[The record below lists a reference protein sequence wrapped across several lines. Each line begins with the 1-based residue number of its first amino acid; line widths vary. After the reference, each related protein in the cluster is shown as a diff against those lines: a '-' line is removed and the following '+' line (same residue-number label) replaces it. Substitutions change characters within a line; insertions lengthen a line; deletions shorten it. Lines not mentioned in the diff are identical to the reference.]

1 MAENNSSSSAVD
13 PVLATSRDTGHDASL
28 LMSSPLRLT
37 ASSFVDAAGGSKE
50 RRQPSITPRKF
61 RRFFTPRSRVSADPS
76 AARRALRD
84 LTARALNRNQNQSGQ
99 SSPIGSSPFN
109 FSSSPLAARGDYNN
123 NNKNKNDRCVGV
135 LPSPRTTKRRRT
147 GHHTPETS
155 PLRPSSVF
163 HDVVTPEFVS
173 KTAMT
178 SMLLS
183 PLASSP
189 LPAILDEA
197 ESECDEDEFSM
208 SDDDDQDLPFS
219 GPSFKRTIPLSERG
233 FAGQLLQREYGM
245 ASGASRRPLPR
256 PLAGKLPARSF
267 FCLVY
272 FLRSMYIH
280 ANISL
285 YRLESRDL

>member
-1 MAENNSSSSAVD
+1 MAENKLSPSAAD
-13 PVLATSRDTGHDASL
+13 PVLASRDDAM
-28 LMSSPLRLT
+28 LMSSPPRV
-37 ASSFVDAAGGSKE
+37 AAQSIVDAGSKE

-84 LTARALNRNQNQSGQ
+84 LTARALNRNQSPSG
-99 SSPIGSSPFN
+99 SPLH
-109 FSSSPLAARGDYNN
+109 FSSSPLAAHD
-123 NNKNKNDRCVGV
+123 KSDRCVDV
-135 LPSPRTTKRRRT
+135 LPSPRTAKRRRT

-163 HDVVTPEFVS
+163 HDSVTPEPVS
-173 KTAMT
+173 KTAMA

-189 LPAILDEA
+189 LPAILDEP

-208 SDDDDQDLPFS
+208 SDDGEPELPFS

-233 FAGQLLQREYGM
+233 FAGQLLQREFG
-245 ASGASRRPLPR
+245 AVSGASNRHLPR
-256 PLAGKLPARSF
+256 PVAGG
-267 FCLVY
+267 C
-272 FLRSMYIH
+272 
-280 ANISL
+280 SL
-285 YRLESRDL
+285 NGFSC